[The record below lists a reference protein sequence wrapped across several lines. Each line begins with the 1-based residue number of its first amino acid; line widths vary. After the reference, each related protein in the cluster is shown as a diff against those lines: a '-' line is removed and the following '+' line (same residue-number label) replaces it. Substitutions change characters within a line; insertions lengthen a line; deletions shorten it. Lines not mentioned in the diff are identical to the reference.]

1 MQSLFSIPC
10 DGKLRSIL
18 IFSNTIKTNSKM
30 EVFKLSAAPRVELG
44 KKATKALRAEGKIP
58 VVLNGGEVI
67 ELPYKGTLKD
77 GEKIV
82 EIGNGKGLITTDL
95 TVTND
100 AVRKLIYTPD
110 IYAIELDINGEKRM
124 AVLKDIQFHPVK
136 DNILHL
142 DLLEVNDKKPVTI
155 EVPVKLDGHAEGV
168 KAGGKLTLS
177 MKKLRVKAIYTNIP
191 ERLVINVDN
200 LGLGKSL
207 AVGDLH
213 FEGLELVNA
222 KNAVVC
228 AVQLTR
234 AARGAAATA
243 AK

>member
-1 MQSLFSIPC
+1 M
-10 DGKLRSIL
+10 
-18 IFSNTIKTNSKM
+18 
-30 EVFKLSAAPRVELG
+30 
-44 KKATKALRAEGKIP
+44 
-58 VVLNGGEVI
+58 LNGGEII
-67 ELPYKGTLKD
+67 ELPYSGNLRE

-100 AVRKLIYTPD
+100 SVRNLVYTPD
-110 IYAIELDINGEKRM
+110 IFAIELDVHGEKRM

-136 DNILHL
+136 DNILHI
-142 DLLEVNDKKPVTI
+142 DLLEVSDKKPVAI
-155 EVPVKLDGHAEGV
+155 EVPVKLEGHAEGV

-177 MKKLRVKAIYTNIP
+177 MKKLRVKALYTEIP
-191 ERLVINVDN
+191 ERLVINVDS

-207 AVGDLH
+207 QVGELH
-213 FEGLELVNA
+213 FEGLELMNA

-234 AARGAAATA
+234 AARGAAAA
-243 AK
+243 AAAGK